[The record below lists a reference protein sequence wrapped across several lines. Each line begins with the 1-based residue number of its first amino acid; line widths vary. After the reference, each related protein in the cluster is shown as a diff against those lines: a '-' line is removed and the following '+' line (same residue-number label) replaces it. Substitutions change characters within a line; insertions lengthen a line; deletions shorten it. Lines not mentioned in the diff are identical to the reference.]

1 MDKQA
6 QTFHP
11 GLMTYQS
18 RPEAWIVMRSPTETR
33 STAELQGEL
42 HCMFKQL
49 FKKNPLS
56 WHDVFWRFKKWKKS
70 PKTGPGLWTRNHL
83 ESWRTTDM
91 KTQRPGILF
100 HFKFPPFFHTHSDDS
115 GPSPLPSPHPTWPP
129 SYLELLQL
137 LLDHLHLRAHH
148 SLGVQVLFCFSQQAL
163 QLVHQSV
170 ELLDSAGGFLDLVQS
185 GLASLAQLEH
195 GERKQRLCLFTME
208 FLKEIQGQNI
218 YNL

>member
-1 MDKQA
+1 M
-6 QTFHP
+6 
-11 GLMTYQS
+11 
-18 RPEAWIVMRSPTETR
+18 
-33 STAELQGEL
+33 
-42 HCMFKQL
+42 MFFEDL
-49 FKKNPLS
+49 RNEN
-56 WHDVFWRFKKWKKS
+56 KS
-70 PKTGPGLWTRNHL
+70 KHWTRTL
-83 ESWRTTDM
+83 DQESS
-91 KTQRPGILF
+91 GILENDRHENSTPWNF
-100 HFKFPPFFHTHSDDS
+100 VPLQIPSIFPHTQWRQWTLSPL
-115 GPSPLPSPHPTWPP
+115 PSRALPSPHPTWPP

-163 QLVHQSV
+163 QLIHQSV